1 MGRGNPSVSGEF
13 EGLFMV
19 DLGDMECYYRK
30 GIDFDD
36 DDFEIK
42 TGNEIPYEDFN
53 NWEYDDFTS
62 AAVRDDFLE
71 HLQTSFCEHFEGF
84 SVSDEWVDRHN
95 HAILENGL
103 FYITLEYADTMLA
116 IKLIQKEGDW
126 DENLSGLQ
134 MRHYKT
140 YLGYLKR
147 VLFEMFETIYSP
159 CGAWL
164 VSAIHRNEEE
174 EKVS

>member
-1 MGRGNPSVSGEF
+1 MGGGNPSVSGEF

-30 GIDFDD
+30 GMAFDD
-36 DDFEIK
+36 
-42 TGNEIPYEDFN
+42 
-53 NWEYDDFTS
+53 DDFTS

-84 SVSDEWVDRHN
+84 SVADEWVDGHN

-147 VLFEMFETIYSP
+147 VLFETFETIYSP

-164 VSAIHRNEEE
+164 VSAIRRNDEE